1 MSGMAGRIL
10 ITGDKHGTFSPLF
23 GLAERH
29 ALYDSD
35 ILIIAGDAGYVW
47 DEDYLCRVETLQQL
61 FPGTVAFVDGN
72 HENHALLEQFPV
84 QIWNGGRAHQV
95 SPQVY
100 HLMRGEIYSIY
111 GTNLFAFGGARS
123 TDQEQ
128 REPGKSWWQAEE
140 PSPEEMEYGQKQ
152 LMEHR
157 NEIHYVVTH
166 ETPLSARAFIS
177 RKKAIPDD
185 YRLPAVFEDWYQSLS
200 GAPQFKR
207 WYFGH
212 MHEDLLIAPQ
222 LRGIHNHILPLGE
235 ETLLRWA

>member
-72 HENHALLEQFPV
+72 HENHALLEQLPV

-100 HLMRGEIYSIY
+100 
-111 GTNLFAFGGARS
+111 
-123 TDQEQ
+123 QEQ

-140 PSPEEMEYGQKQ
+140 PSPEEVEYGQKQ